1 MDSVSDIDPPLL
13 RRGRSYQPFF
23 FPLILKM
30 PFKIDSNEIN
40 FYTALQALL
49 AA

>member
-1 MDSVSDIDPPLL
+1 MDSDINPPLL

-23 FPLILKM
+23 PLILKM
-30 PFKIDSNEIN
+30 PLKIDSNEIN
-40 FYTALQALL
+40 FYTVLQALL